1 MRAVVQRTGSAR
13 VEVDNRIVGEIGKGL
28 LVYLGIGNEDT
39 EKDLLYLVEKLV
51 NLRIFPDEGGKMNRS
66 VLDIKGG
73 ILVVSQFTLYADARK
88 GRRPSYN
95 KAAEPGKAEK
105 LYKKFLDSLGERNIR
120 VSAGIFQAEMN
131 VVSQNEGPVTIL
143 LDSQKTF

>member
-51 NLRIFPDEGGKMNRS
+51 NLRIFPMKGGK
-66 VLDIKGG
+66 
-73 ILVVSQFTLYADARK
+73 
-88 GRRPSYN
+88 
-95 KAAEPGKAEK
+95 
-105 LYKKFLDSLGERNIR
+105 
-120 VSAGIFQAEMN
+120 
-131 VVSQNEGPVTIL
+131 
-143 LDSQKTF
+143 